1 MGRKAPDLTNEPK
14 LISGSIVGKVVSKAN
29 SRRATRSGLFIKS
42 ADGLAFER
50 MALEQIPPDLNPFKG
65 DVALFATIYYPSLR
79 QDLDESLVMD
89 VLQERKN
96 KAGIVTFNGVY
107 VNDRQIKAK
116 IILHVL
122 DRDNPRVEFT
132 VVQHELVRNAIE
144 KSCND
149 MKSMIISE
157 VDSI

>member
-1 MGRKAPDLTNEPK
+1 MVRKAPDLTNEPK

-50 MALEQIPPDLNPFKG
+50 MALEQIPGDLNPFKG

-89 VLQERKN
+89 VLQERRD
-96 KAGIVTFNGVY
+96 KAKRVIFNGVY

-122 DRDNPRVEFT
+122 DRENPRVEFT
-132 VVQHELVRNAIE
+132 VVQHDLVRERIE
-144 KSCND
+144 NYVND
-149 MKSMIISE
+149 VKTT
-157 VDSI
+157 DLK

>member
-1 MGRKAPDLTNEPK
+1 MGQKALDLTNEPK

-89 VLQERKN
+89 VLQERRDRN
-96 KAGIVTFNGVY
+96 KQVIFNGVY

-122 DRDNPRVEFT
+122 DRENPRVEFT
-132 VVQHELVRNAIE
+132 VVQHNLVRKSIE
-144 KSCND
+144 NYCND
-149 MKSMIISE
+149 
-157 VDSI
+157 VTNVLV